1 MTKKCI
7 NYKIKDSSNIII
19 FSILAAD
26 IEKGFDENPLKV
38 SLLSPPEN
46 SSSHGQNYA
55 KSEPPKTS
63 FDNTNQFQSASNFN
77 DYENLVMRQLRQEE
91 ERKRLIE
98 EMRRQDAED
107 EQN

>member
-7 NYKIKDSSNIII
+7 DFPNIII
-19 FSILAAD
+19 FSIPAAN
-26 IEKGFDENPLKV
+26 IEKGFDDNPLKV
-38 SLLSPPEN
+38 SLLSQPED
-46 SSSHGQNYA
+46 SSSHAQNYA
-55 KSEPPKTS
+55 KSEPQKTS

-98 EMRRQDAED
+98 EMKRQDAED

>member
-7 NYKIKDSSNIII
+7 NYKIKDSPNIII
-19 FSILAAD
+19 FSIPAAD

-46 SSSHGQNYA
+46 SSSHGQNYP
-55 KSEPPKTS
+55 KSEPPKNS